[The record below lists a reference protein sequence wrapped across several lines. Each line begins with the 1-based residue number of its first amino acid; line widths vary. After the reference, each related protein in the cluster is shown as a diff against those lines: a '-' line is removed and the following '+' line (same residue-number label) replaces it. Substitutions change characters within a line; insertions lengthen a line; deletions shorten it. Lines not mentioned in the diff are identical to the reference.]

1 MSTNLTT
8 NGIILRRT
16 NYGEADRILTVLTPS
31 NGQISV
37 IARGVRREK
46 SRLAGG
52 IELFA
57 ECGLGLVR
65 GTMNTDGMWT
75 LTSSRI
81 ITFYNQIMSDYERLQ
96 FGYESIKQI
105 AKLSN
110 DIESP
115 DLYDTLKQTFAALNN
130 ASFDV
135 RLIKIWFYL
144 HLATLQGNELNL
156 LTDSHGMKLVEGA
169 RYDFDIAERVLIYNE
184 DGRFDTDIIK
194 LLRLLMVNPVVVIGR
209 LRGLSAQ
216 NIVDALYLARV
227 GADV

>member
-8 NGIILRRT
+8 TGIILRRT
-16 NYGEADRILTVLTPS
+16 NYGEADRILTVLTPR
-31 NGQISV
+31 NGQVSV
-37 IARGVRREK
+37 MARSVRREK

-65 GTMNTDGMWT
+65 GSMNTDGMWT

-115 DLYDTLKQTFAALNN
+115 DLYDILKQTFASLNN
-130 ASFDV
+130 SSSDV

-144 HLATLQGNELNL
+144 HLASLQGNELNL
-156 LTDSHGMKLVEGA
+156 LTDSNGMKLVEGA
-169 RYDFDIAERVLIYNE
+169 NYDFDVAERVLIYNE

-194 LLRLLMVNPVVVIGR
+194 LLRLLMANPSEVIGR
-209 LRGLSAQ
+209 LRGLSDQ
-216 NIVDALYLARV
+216 NVAEALYLAQA
-227 GADV
+227 GAEV